1 MEVPTVYFADARAR
15 SSAESLI
22 SKFDSL
28 IDIELKEKISKGD
41 LVAIKTHMGS
51 PLSTRYLRPFYI
63 RRLVEHLRKWGAK
76 PFVAETTGLGLT
88 NPRGTAQKYLEVA
101 ASHGFTQETVLAPI
115 IIADGQFGTDITK
128 VKFEGNLFKEVTLAK
143 MLTKV
148 DFLIS
153 AAHFTGHAFAGPAGA
168 IKNIGVGCAG
178 KTSKGLIHFKNKP
191 KVNPSICDGSP
202 GYSIAPCIT
211 ACPVDAVSKENN
223 KAVIDEEKCIF
234 CYACVVKCPQKAI
247 ETERTEKAFLQKAIA
262 ELTTAFVQTIGKEN
276 IYNFNFLIEIDWN
289 CDCEHLQKGWN
300 DTPIVPDLG
309 ILASSDPLA
318 IDQASIDLIN
328 AAPGIPGSM
337 AEECGVMDAGAD
349 KLRGILKEIDP
360 QNLLVAAEE
369 IELGSR
375 KYKLEKIEMPSPK
388 SM

>member
-1 MEVPTVYFADARAR
+1 MEIPTVYFADARAR
-15 SSAESLI
+15 SSKESLI

-28 IDIELKEKISKGD
+28 IDIELKDKISKGD

-63 RRLVEHLRKWGAK
+63 RRLVEHLKKWGAK

-88 NPRGTAQKYLEVA
+88 NPRGTAQKYLEIA
-101 ASHGFTQETVLAPI
+101 AMHGFTQETVGAPI
-115 IIADGQFGTDITK
+115 IIADGQFGTNITK
-128 VKFEGNLFKEVTLAK
+128 VKFNGGLFKEVTFAK

-168 IKNIGVGCAG
+168 IKNVGVGCAG

-223 KAVIDEEKCIF
+223 KAVIDKEKCIF

-247 ETERTEKAFLQKAIA
+247 ETERMDKSVLQKGIA
-262 ELTTAFVQTIGKEN
+262 ELATAFVTTIGKEN

-309 ILASSDPLA
+309 ILASSDLLA
-318 IDQASIDLIN
+318 IDQAAIDLIN

-337 AEECGVMDAGAD
+337 AEEYGVMEPGVD
-349 KLRGILKEIDP
+349 KLGGILKDINP
-360 QNLLVAAEE
+360 QNLLVEAEK
-369 IELGSR
+369 IRLGSR
-375 KYKLEKIEMPSPK
+375 KYKLERLEILLH
-388 SM
+388 